1 MTNQREAN
9 EVPDFG
15 DIPDPVAAPASGLPA
30 SSPRFDAGAPT
41 RENTRTRRFA
51 ALALGIGWVGAQ
63 LAVYGFRDDLPALP
77 PSYVA
82 MQVVLPLA
90 LAVAS
95 LVVATRAGRFGLG
108 VNVGLLMALGLS
120 GPLSFWLMSVAAPL
134 PRVAEAG
141 GDSWV
146 KAFVCLDITLS
157 WAAVPMLCAAL
168 ALRRAFP
175 SASSWRSALVGS
187 ACGLFAGGVMNL
199 HCANIDRFH
208 MLFGHGIPVV
218 VSALVGALLMQRLVR
233 I

>member
-1 MTNQREAN
+1 MTSPRELT
-9 EVPDFG
+9 EMPDFG
-15 DIPDPVAAPASGLPA
+15 DIPDPVGSPPRALPA
-30 SSPRFDAGAPT
+30 SSLRFDAGSAT
-41 RENTRTRRFA
+41 RETTRKRRFA
-51 ALALGIGWVGAQ
+51 ALALGVGWVSAQ

-77 PSYVA
+77 LSYVA
-82 MQVVLPLA
+82 LQVVLPLA

-108 VNVGLLMALGLS
+108 VNVGLLTALGLS
-120 GPLSFWLMSVAAPL
+120 GPISFWLMSVAVPL
-134 PRVAEAG
+134 PRVAAAG
-141 GDSWV
+141 GDSWL

-208 MLFGHGIPVV
+208 MFFGHGIPVV